1 MENSQP
7 HASFPSNDW
16 QGATPQDVG
25 MDEAQLALMH
35 AHIHKHMPGLHAL
48 LIVRHGYL
56 AFEQYYQGF
65 HHNSYHNVSS
75 VTKSVISILIGAA
88 LAQGLLKNLDQ
99 HMLDFFPEYA
109 AKISDSCKR
118 AITLRHLLSL
128 KTGFSQKFPD
138 QFWLNPVQSALER
151 PMEQEPDK
159 EFFYDNLS
167 VDILSGILTRLTG
180 KKAAAFAAETLFKRL
195 GIWQTEAARFTW
207 RTDPHGANTWHA
219 DALWDE
225 KDGYLWKVNLQGG
238 NTGSFGAHFTAR
250 EMAKLGYLYL
260 NKGIWDGEQIVP
272 AAYVSDSIKKHS
284 NGGPPVNA
292 HYGYLWWIEQLEGH
306 HAFFASGFGGKLIY
320 VLPTLDLIIVTT
332 ASTERAK
339 KDERQE
345 QTIKALI
352 PRFILPAVL
361 KNVRSDTMQL

>member
-1 MENSQP
+1 MEISRPPVN
-7 HASFPSNDW
+7 FPNNDW
-16 QGATPQDVG
+16 QEARPQDVG
-25 MDEAQLALMH
+25 IDETQLSLMQ
-35 AHIHKHMPGLHAL
+35 AHIHKHMPGLHTL

-75 VTKSVISILIGAA
+75 VTKSIISILIGVA
-88 LAQGLLKNLDQ
+88 LAQGFLKDLDQ
-99 HMLDFFPEYA
+99 QMLDFFPDYA
-109 AKISDSCKR
+109 AKVSDSRKQ

-128 KTGFSQKFPD
+128 KTGFSQEFPD
-138 QFWLNPVQSALER
+138 KFWLNPVQSALER

-167 VDILSGILTRLTG
+167 VDILSGILTRVTG

-207 RTDPHGANTWHA
+207 HNDPHGTNTWHA

-225 KDGYLWKVNLQGG
+225 KDGYLWKMNLQGD

-260 NKGIWDGEQIVP
+260 QNGIWDGEQIVP
-272 AAYVSDSIKKHS
+272 AAYVSDSTKEHS

-292 HYGYLWWIEQLEGH
+292 HYSYLWWIEQLENQH
-306 HAFFASGFGGKLIY
+306 TFFASGFGGKLIY
-320 VLPTLDLIIVTT
+320 VIPGLDLIIVTT
-332 ASTERAK
+332 ASTETAK
-339 KDERQE
+339 KDEHQE
-345 QTIKALI
+345 QAIKALI

-361 KNVRSDTMQL
+361 KNSGSDTMQP